1 VHHHL
6 IIRCKYELDESKTK
20 CVFGIVMYNVF
31 QLKIYQNDIFSICML
46 KLSKNFF
53 IKKNNLKN
61 ALKRL

>member
-1 VHHHL
+1 
-6 IIRCKYELDESKTK
+6 
-20 CVFGIVMYNVF
+20 MYNVF